1 MMLCPR
7 MSGLFIV
14 LPFRVPT
21 RFDIQASLVD
31 DLSSN
36 MFYNSLSKIS
46 RADLQPNTTKYLS
59 RKTRKINSNIIV
71 AKSSIFI
78 SQCYGKSN
86 HPKMRHKIG

>member
-46 RADLQPNTTKYLS
+46 RADLKNQIQPN
-59 RKTRKINSNIIV
+59 
-71 AKSSIFI
+71 I
-78 SQCYGKSN
+78 SQEKLENQLKYNSCEIFNLHLTMLWQIK
-86 HPKMRHKIG
+86 PP